1 MLIQILDH
9 LAEKW
14 NNKDMLTTVIGAYPK
29 PSYLKITDWFNASGG
44 TDTEYPTKF
53 YEDEIKKMGN
63 NVEELFNKA
72 TKEIISDQEE
82 CGIDI
87 LTDGEVRRENYI
99 HYHCRYLEGIDF
111 ANLTEKVARTGNYKC
126 WLPTITSKVKAKES
140 FLVEEWKK
148 NQSLTNK
155 DLKITIPGPMTITD
169 TIANTFYDS
178 DEHMGEDLADAIN
191 VEIKRL
197 VDAGCKYIQ
206 VDEPLFA
213 RKPENALNFGIKNLE
228 RCFKDLNNQSI
239 EKITHICCGY
249 PDKLDAVDYPKA
261 PLDSYSKISKAL
273 DESII
278 DTVSIED
285 AHRYNDLNFLK
296 DFKQTKVIFGLV
308 KIASSQVETKEEIV
322 SRINDALKFIDKEQ
336 LIVAPD
342 CGLGH
347 LPRDLAKIKLKI
359 CLLYTS
365 PSPRDGLLSRMPSS
379 A

>member
-1 MLIQILDH
+1 
-9 LAEKW
+9 
-14 NNKDMLTTVIGAYPK
+14 MLTTVIGAYPK

-53 YEDEIKKMGN
+53 YEDEIKKMGDHFDD
-63 NVEELFNKA
+63 LLNKA
-72 TKEIISDQEE
+72 TSEIISDQEE

-99 HYHCRYLEGIDF
+99 HYHCRHLEGIDF
-111 ANLTEKVARTGNYKC
+111 TNLTEKVARTGNYKC
-126 WLPTITSKVKAKES
+126 WLPTIKSKVKAKEP
-140 FLVEEWKK
+140 FLVEEWKQ
-148 NQSLTNK
+148 NQSLTTK

-169 TIANTFYDS
+169 TIANTFYKS
-178 DEHMGEDLADAIN
+178 DEKMGEDLADAIN

-213 RKPENALNFGIKNLE
+213 RKPQNAINFGIQNLE
-228 RCFKDLNNQSI
+228 RCFKDVEDKNI

-249 PDKLDAVDYPKA
+249 PDKLDAIDYPKA

-285 AHRYNDLNFLK
+285 AHRYNNLEFLK
-296 DFKQTKVIFGLV
+296 DFNKTKVIFGLI
-308 KIASSQVETKEEIV
+308 KIASSQIETKEEIV
-322 SRINDALKFIDKEQ
+322 SRINDAIKFIDKEQ
-336 LIVAPD
+336 LVVAPD

-347 LPRDLAKIKLKI
+347 LPRDLAKTKLKI
-359 CLLYTS
+359 MVEAAKS
-365 PSPRDGLLSRMPSS
+365 F
-379 A
+379 

>member
-1 MLIQILDH
+1 
-9 LAEKW
+9 
-14 NNKDMLTTVIGAYPK
+14 MLTTVIGAYPK

-53 YEDEIKKMGN
+53 YEDEIKKMGDRFDD
-63 NVEELFNKA
+63 LLNKA
-72 TKEIISDQEE
+72 TSEIISDQEE

-99 HYHCRYLEGIDF
+99 HYHCRHLEGIDF
-111 ANLTEKVARTGNYKC
+111 TNLTEKVARTGNYKC
-126 WLPTITSKVKAKES
+126 WLPTIKSKVKAKEP
-140 FLVEEWKK
+140 FLVEEWKQ
-148 NQSLTNK
+148 NQSLTTK

-169 TIANTFYDS
+169 TIANTFYKS
-178 DEHMGEDLADAIN
+178 DEKMGEDLADAIN

-213 RKPENALNFGIKNLE
+213 RKPQNAINFGIQNLE
-228 RCFKDLNNQSI
+228 RCFKDVEDKNI

-249 PDKLDAVDYPKA
+249 PDKLDAIDYPKA

-273 DESII
+273 DGSII

-285 AHRYNDLNFLK
+285 AHRYNNLEFLK
-296 DFKQTKVIFGLV
+296 DFNKTKVIFGLI
-308 KIASSQVETKEEIV
+308 KIASSQIETKKEIE
-322 SRINDALKFIDKEQ
+322 SRINDAIKFIDKEQ
-336 LIVAPD
+336 LVVAPD

-347 LPRDLAKIKLKI
+347 LPRDLAKTKLKI
-359 CLLYTS
+359 MVEAAKS
-365 PSPRDGLLSRMPSS
+365 F
-379 A
+379 

>member
-1 MLIQILDH
+1 
-9 LAEKW
+9 
-14 NNKDMLTTVIGAYPK
+14 MLTTVIGAYPK

-53 YEDEIKKMGN
+53 YEDEIKKMGG

-228 RCFKDLNNQSI
+228 RCFKDINNQSI

-285 AHRYNDLNFLK
+285 AHRYNNLKFLK

-359 CLLYTS
+359 MVEAS
-365 PSPRDGLLSRMPSS
+365 NSF
-379 A
+379 

>member
-1 MLIQILDH
+1 
-9 LAEKW
+9 
-14 NNKDMLTTVIGAYPK
+14 MLTTVIGAYPK

-53 YEDEIKKMGN
+53 YEDEIKKMGDRFDD
-63 NVEELFNKA
+63 LLNKA
-72 TKEIISDQEE
+72 TSEIISDQEE

-99 HYHCRYLEGIDF
+99 HYHCRHLKGIDF
-111 ANLTEKVARTGNYKC
+111 TNLTEKVARTGNYKC
-126 WLPTITSKVKAKES
+126 WLPTIKSKVKAKEP
-140 FLVEEWKK
+140 FLVEEWKQ
-148 NQSLTNK
+148 NQSLTTK

-169 TIANTFYDS
+169 TIANTFYKS
-178 DEHMGEDLADAIN
+178 DEKMGEDLADAIN

-213 RKPENALNFGIKNLE
+213 RKPQNAINFGIQNLE
-228 RCFKDLNNQSI
+228 RCFKDVEDKNI

-249 PDKLDAVDYPKA
+249 PDKLDAIDYPKA

-273 DESII
+273 DGSII

-285 AHRYNDLNFLK
+285 AHRYNNLEFLK
-296 DFKQTKVIFGLV
+296 DFNKTKVIFGLI
-308 KIASSQVETKEEIV
+308 KIASSQIETKKEIE
-322 SRINDALKFIDKEQ
+322 SRINDAIKFIDKEQ
-336 LIVAPD
+336 LVVAPD

-347 LPRDLAKIKLKI
+347 LPRDLAKTKLKI
-359 CLLYTS
+359 MVEAAKS
-365 PSPRDGLLSRMPSS
+365 F
-379 A
+379 